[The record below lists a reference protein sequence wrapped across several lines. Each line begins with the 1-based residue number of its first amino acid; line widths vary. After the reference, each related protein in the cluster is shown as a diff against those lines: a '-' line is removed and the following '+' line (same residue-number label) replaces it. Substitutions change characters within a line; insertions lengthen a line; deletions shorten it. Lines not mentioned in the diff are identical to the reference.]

1 VERDEAIRQAER
13 AVWAALVA
21 GDAAADLALLSD
33 DFLGAY
39 PDGFSGRAAHCA
51 QLAEGPSVAAYAITE
66 EHLRPLGPDHMLYAY
81 RACYRRPGAEASE
94 EMLVSSIWERR
105 DTGWINIFSQ
115 DTPLTGTGVP

>member
-1 VERDEAIRQAER
+1 VRS
-13 AVWAALVA
+13 L
-21 GDAAADLALLSD
+21 
-33 DFLGAY
+33 
-39 PDGFSGRAAHCA
+39 PK
-51 QLAEGPSVAAYAITE
+51 GPSVAAYAITE